1 MRIGEL
7 YAQLAKSSTDKMEEL
22 TEKTKHETVSIH
34 VITFLT
40 LVFLPGTFVAV
51 RLGLLSNLKFQILTA
66 GKTFFGSGVIDFENG
81 KSTSDWG
88 YWTIR
93 RAALRLFCAV
103 FLPLTFAVLGLWALA
118 YFQARRRHAIAR
130 ALAQGD
136 EEKNQ

>member
-7 YAQLAKSSTDKMEEL
+7 YAQLAKSSTDKMEAL

-34 VITFLT
+34 VITIFT

-51 RLGLLSNLKFQILTA
+51 RLGLLSNLMFRSLTA
-66 GKTFFGSGVIDFENG
+66 DKTFFGSGVIDFENDR
-81 KSTSDWG
+81 STLDWG

-93 RAALRLFCAV
+93 WAALWLFCAV
-103 FLPLTFAVLGLWALA
+103 FLPLTLAVLGLWAWA
-118 YFQARRRHAIAR
+118 YLRTRRRHAIAR